1 MVNQDLLGVKMM
13 NEVLNTK
20 FNHLEKEMKENY
32 FWCKVKLHS
41 YALILLLLVVYL
53 R

>member
-1 MVNQDLLGVKMM
+1 MVTQESFG
-13 NEVLNTK
+13 EVLNDK
-20 FNHLEKEMKENY
+20 FESLEKEMKENY
-32 FWCKVKLHS
+32 FWCKVKLHA

>member
-1 MVNQDLLGVKMM
+1 MVTQESYG
-13 NEVLNTK
+13 EVLDNK
-20 FNHLEKEMKENY
+20 FESLEKEMKENY
-32 FWCKVKLHS
+32 FWCKIKLHA